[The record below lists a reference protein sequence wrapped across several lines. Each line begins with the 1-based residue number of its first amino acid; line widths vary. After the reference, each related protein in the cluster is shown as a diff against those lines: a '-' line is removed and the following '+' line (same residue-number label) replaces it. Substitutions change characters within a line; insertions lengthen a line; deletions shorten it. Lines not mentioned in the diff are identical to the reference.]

1 MTRLE
6 HLAMIARLACDS
18 HGFLSA
24 PIRLPQAVQAVQE
37 QLRDRE
43 GRFLA
48 VVRKTILAYPQSPY
62 RALLGEAGCTFG
74 DLKDLVAREGLE
86 GALSALAAAGVYVTF
101 DEFKGRRPAVRGSRR
116 FQFTDA
122 DFDNPYVSPHLEA
135 TSGGT
140 RGAPTSVKMSFPFVT
155 DQATA
160 TALAL
165 DAHGLGQ
172 HAHAIWLVAG
182 LAPLLIYAKLG
193 HPPLAWFSTMNRM
206 PFRMKAGS
214 QVLAALGRL
223 QGCRLPIPVFHDL
236 ADPAGIVSWLHR
248 TGRGGTPLCVTTY
261 ASSAVRISVAAA
273 EQGLSLERVCFITIG
288 EPYTEAK
295 KRLLDAVGARALV
308 RYAFTE
314 GGIVGYGCADP
325 RAPDD
330 LHLLANSLALVR
342 RSREVGDSDV
352 QVDAF
357 LMTSLLPDAPK
368 VLLNVESGD
377 YGMVGRRDCACPLGA
392 VGLTTHLA
400 RIRSFEKL
408 SSEGMTFVRS
418 DLLRVL
424 EQVLPERLGGTSA
437 DYQLVEEENRAGIS
451 QVSLIV
457 SPAIGQIDEEV
468 ARETFLRELE
478 RDGGLERVKT
488 WRRAGTLRIR
498 RQSPIATTAGK
509 ILPFHLVREQL
520 DR

>member
-1 MTRLE
+1 MTTLD
-6 HLAMIARLACDS
+6 HLAMAARLARDS
-18 HGFLSA
+18 HGFLGA
-24 PIRLPQAVQAVQE
+24 PIGLPQAVQVVQD

-48 VVRKTILAYPQSPY
+48 IVRETIYACPRSPY
-62 RALLGEAGCTFG
+62 LALLREAGCTF
-74 DLKDLVAREGLE
+74 DDVKDLVAREGLE

-101 DEFKGRRPAVRGSRR
+101 DEFKGRRQAVRGSRR

-122 DFDNPYVSPHLEA
+122 DFDNPRVSPHLEA

-140 RGAPTSVKMSFPFVT
+140 RGAPTSVKISLPFLA
-155 DQATA
+155 DQAA
-160 TALAL
+160 GTALAL
-165 DAHGLGQ
+165 DAHRLTQ

-182 LAPLLIYAKLG
+182 VVLLLTYAKLG
-193 HPPLAWFSTMNRM
+193 RPPLAWFSTMSHM
-206 PFRMKAGS
+206 PFRMKAGA
-214 QVLAALGRL
+214 QVLTALGRL
-223 QGCRLPIPVFHDL
+223 QGCQLPRPVFHDL

-248 TGRGGTPLCVTTY
+248 SAKDGKSVCVTTY
-261 ASSAVRISVAAA
+261 ASSAVRVCVAAA
-273 EQGLSLERVCFITIG
+273 DQRLSLERVCFITIG

-314 GGIVGYGCADP
+314 GGVVGYGCADP

-330 LHLLANSLALVR
+330 LHLLTNALALVR
-342 RSREVGDSDV
+342 RSREVGHSDV

-377 YGMVGRRDCACPLGA
+377 YGVVDRRDCACPLGA

-400 RIRSFEKL
+400 WIRSFEKL

-424 EQVLPERLGGTSA
+424 EEVLPERLGGTSA
-437 DYQLVEEENRAGIS
+437 DYQLIEEENRAGIS

-457 SPAIGQIDEEV
+457 SPAIGRIDEEA

-478 RDGGLERVKT
+478 RDGGIERVKT
-488 WRRAGTLRIR
+488 WRRASTVRIK
-498 RQSPIATTAGK
+498 RQWPIATKAGK
-509 ILPFHLVREQL
+509 ILAFHLARE
-520 DR
+520 